1 MIPIELTIEGM
12 HSYRD
17 AVTIPFEDVVDEG
30 LFGIF
35 GPTGSG
41 KSTLLDAITL
51 ALYGRVDRLTGGS
64 GGRVTP
70 MLNVNAEEMVVD
82 FTFELGGTRYR
93 ARRRF
98 VLVDGSAKQRDAELV
113 DLDDGMAL
121 ASQARKVNRTVED
134 LLGMDFDQFTRAVF
148 LPQGKFAQFL
158 DDQPSDRIE
167 LLEDLFG
174 LDRFGEVLRR
184 RVRKRRDDVRT
195 EHERLDSKLEELEA
209 YDEAAVEALEEEHAD
224 AEASVDALE
233 QRREALEPKVQQARD
248 LVGALEGLED
258 ARERRAALEARAEE
272 IDEHRDERDR
282 AKQARAPFQTLE
294 DLREGETELEHL
306 EEAIEELSE
315 QAAEAEETLK
325 AFLEER
331 DQRRDALTD
340 ERDALLPLEE
350 QLDELARDRRK
361 IDELQTRRKALRARV
376 DADPEPPRGPPEDVG
391 LERARELVQHAA
403 EGEHLHGLVQ
413 EKASTVDELED
424 ELETFE
430 AAIEELGAE
439 TETVEDDLED
449 AEARVE
455 TLETR
460 LEKHRVEER
469 AAVLV
474 TELED
479 GEPCP
484 VCGAREHPAPAAPP
498 GVDLDAMAD
507 ELAEGREARD
517 ALRADLAGAKSRLE
531 EREDQRETTAGKL
544 KAAREALA
552 EARAAEAEHREALPG
567 VLTGEDWTEIQEA
580 TQAWVEHLDAREAAQ
595 ALEDVTERLDRFR
608 DRWTRIRETLDLD
621 VESPTGAS
629 IQAARRELETRLSE
643 IEDDLDRLD
652 AREDELREG
661 VSGIEQT
668 RAAKT
673 ERAQAL
679 SERVTDLEERLTRQL
694 DEAGFED
701 AAAVEA
707 AYREP
712 ERIEA
717 LTERIDAYDEQ
728 RDKVEHEIERLREE
742 VETIDLDP
750 EDAEQV
756 REAWTGLEDELETA
770 RTRRD
775 KLAER
780 LEHHREQLAT
790 RRELTERFE
799 TVDEQLGRLNTLHG
813 LLRGRGFV
821 EYLAQARFD
830 AVLGQASQR
839 LAQIS
844 GGHYHLE
851 GDPGEIVVVDHMAS
865 GSRRDLRTLSGGERF
880 MVSLSLALALSD
892 AIQNERGGGY
902 PAIEFFFLDEGFGSL
917 DGDTLDAVMHLLQDL
932 AEEDIHVGL
941 ITHVQAAKRYVPA
954 RLEVEP
960 ADEEHGS
967 RVRVIE

>member
-30 LFGIF
+30 LFGLV

-158 DDQPSDRIE
+158 DDQPADRIE

-184 RVRKRRDDVRT
+184 KVRKRRDDVRT

-209 YDEAAVEALEEEHAD
+209 YDEEAFQALEEEHAD
-224 AEASVDALE
+224 ADARVDALE
-233 QRREALEPKVQQARD
+233 QRRQALEPKVQQARD
-248 LVGALEGLED
+248 LAGALEGLED
-258 ARERRAALEARAEE
+258 AQEELEALEDRAEE

-282 AKQARAPFQTLE
+282 AKKARAPFQTLE
-294 DLREGETELEHL
+294 DLREAEAELERL
-306 EEAIEELSE
+306 EEAIEALAE
-315 QAAEAEETLK
+315 QAAEAEASLE

-331 DQRRDALTD
+331 DGRLDALTE

-350 QLDELARDRRK
+350 QLDELARDRGR
-361 IDELQTRRKALRARV
+361 IDELQARCKALRARV
-376 DADPEPPRGPPEDVG
+376 EADPDPPRGPPEEVG

-403 EGEHLHGLVQ
+403 EGEHRHGLVQ
-413 EKASTVDELED
+413 EKASTVDELTD
-424 ELETFE
+424 ELETIE
-430 AAIEELGAE
+430 AAIEALGEE
-439 TETVEDDLED
+439 TEALEAELED
-449 AEARVE
+449 ADERVE

-460 LEKHRVEER
+460 LEQHRVEER
-469 AAVLV
+469 ASVLV
-474 TELED
+474 EALQD

-484 VCGAREHPAPAAPP
+484 VCGAREHPAPAEPP

-507 ELAEGREARD
+507 ELGKAREARE
-517 ALRADLAGAKSRLE
+517 ALRADLVGARSRLE
-531 EREDQRETTAGKL
+531 ERRDQKAATAGKL
-544 KAAREALA
+544 ETAREALD
-552 EARAAEAEHREALPG
+552 EARAAEAEHREALPE
-567 VLTGEDWTEIQEA
+567 VLTGEAWAEIQET
-580 TQAWVEHLDAREAAQ
+580 TQAWVEHLEAREAAQ
-595 ALEDVTERLDRFR
+595 ALEDVTERLERFR
-608 DRWTRIRETLDLD
+608 DRWTRIREALDLD
-621 VESPTGAS
+621 GEAPTGAS
-629 IQAARRELETRLSE
+629 IEAARRELDTRLSE
-643 IEDDLDRLD
+643 IEDDVDRLD
-652 AREDELREG
+652 EREDELREEL
-661 VSGIEQT
+661 SKIEQT

-679 SERVTDLEERLTRQL
+679 TERVADLEDRLTQQL

-707 AYREP
+707 AHRDP
-712 ERIEA
+712 ERIER
-717 LTERIDAYDEQ
+717 LTERIETYDDE
-728 RDKVEHEIERLREE
+728 RAKVEHEIERLLEE
-742 VETIDLDP
+742 IEAIDLDP
-750 EDAEQV
+750 EEAEQV
-756 REAWTGLEDELETA
+756 REAWTGLEDELEAA

-790 RRELTERFE
+790 RRELTERYE
-799 TVDEQLGRLNTLHG
+799 AVDEQLGRLNTLHG

-851 GDPGEIVVVDHMAS
+851 GDPSEIAVVDHMAG

-941 ITHVQAAKRYVPA
+941 ITHVEAAKRYVPA

-967 RVRVIE
+967 RVRVVE